1 MSKDFWSKT
10 TSEPKRQ
17 YTYQV
22 HFGDFEP
29 FLVKSAKKP
38 SFSLGEATTSYL
50 NHTFKY
56 PGRITWDELSITF
69 YDHADKDNAA
79 RDLMKKLIA
88 SGYNYPSG
96 NSPQNNLSTVSK
108 DQVTSALG
116 EVRMEQLNHA
126 GQVIETWVLKN
137 AWFSKIDFGQL
148 EYDSDEV
155 ITIEMTLNFDWAE
168 LI

>member
-1 MSKDFWSKT
+1 
-10 TSEPKRQ
+10 
-17 YTYQV
+17 
-22 HFGDFEP
+22 
-29 FLVKSAKKP
+29 
-38 SFSLGEATTSYL
+38 
-50 NHTFKY
+50 
-56 PGRITWDELSITF
+56 
-69 YDHADKDNAA
+69 
-79 RDLMKKLIA
+79 MKKLIA